1 MKDITVL
8 DILHLPIMANADI
21 KAGRSGLANIVSY
34 VNVLD
39 NFYDERAAASTPIN
53 YGRNFYLTSMF
64 HGIENEGYIVTLMKH
79 FVELDISALCIIN
92 EYMNELPQEA
102 YDIADQHQIPIIFID
117 SSTPYALIISSIM
130 ELKMSYHEFELHEN
144 MVYELT
150 SSECSEKRKS
160 EIMQTLNPRLQ
171 RNVVAFHCVNAD
183 LLYNKITTISNEIYL
198 LSKSREDR
206 LSFACPHK
214 NGVLIVYSFPQR
226 DENMISEIM
235 EEKIRFI
242 RTILPNALIG
252 ISNFLPQEKTDK
264 AIRQSVSAALSGMH
278 DINGIVKFKDI
289 GFSKLL
295 VQLFENPELEA
306 FFHELYDPI
315 LGYDHKHHSELI
327 DTMMIFVEKDFDYMK
342 TSKQLHVH
350 VNTVRYRMHKIRELM
365 PCGKS
370 SLDFYQSLYFLYKM
384 IRMKSLL

>member
-1 MKDITVL
+1 
-8 DILHLPIMANADI
+8 
-21 KAGRSGLANIVSY
+21 
-34 VNVLD
+34 
-39 NFYDERAAASTPIN
+39 
-53 YGRNFYLTSMF
+53 
-64 HGIENEGYIVTLMKH
+64 
-79 FVELDISALCIIN
+79 
-92 EYMNELPQEA
+92 
-102 YDIADQHQIPIIFID
+102 
-117 SSTPYALIISSIM
+117 
-130 ELKMSYHEFELHEN
+130 
-144 MVYELT
+144 
-150 SSECSEKRKS
+150 
-160 EIMQTLNPRLQ
+160 
-171 RNVVAFHCVNAD
+171 
-183 LLYNKITTISNEIYL
+183 
-198 LSKSREDR
+198 
-206 LSFACPHK
+206 
-214 NGVLIVYSFPQR
+214 
-226 DENMISEIM
+226 MISEIM

-327 DTMMIFVEKDFDYMK
+327 DTMMIFVEKDFDYVK